1 MMVGVKFIKLNKMN
15 IENIAL
21 DITQTISQSLQ
32 VIEVQVL
39 VNLSYKSNL
48 TA

>member
-1 MMVGVKFIKLNKMN
+1 MIGVKFIKLNKMN

>member
-1 MMVGVKFIKLNKMN
+1 MMIGVKFIKLNKMN

>member
-1 MMVGVKFIKLNKMN
+1 MMIGVKFIKLNKMN
-15 IENIAL
+15 IENIVL